1 MFYRRRFLLG
11 AACVSAPALVQA
23 ADVQTPGDRQDP
35 SLAREQLKDEAAKP
49 ANGGAGPAIQSRPVS
64 VPQLAEPITPG
75 AIRVDGATVLP
86 ASAFAET
93 IQPYLGRTLSAQDLA
108 RLAGEVAAV
117 LRRAGYGLATASV
130 PAQKL
135 ENGVLRIQLDE
146 GRIDEVDAGG
156 DAAVERVLRVL
167 ANGEPVKTARLERQ
181 LLLAED
187 LAGATLQKPEIVR
200 RGGRQV
206 LTVKVYRTKLS
217 GRAGVDNWGSDSVGP
232 VRATLSVDMNAVLGD
247 DDRLSIGGA
256 VTPLKPGE
264 FQYAEAT
271 YAKALGSN
279 GTEAAVSGYHAHTRA
294 REQGGARRAYD
305 GNSSQAEL
313 RVTHALARSRAFSG
327 WVTGDFAL
335 MDSALSLGGRP
346 VRSDRVARASA
357 LLNLL
362 ARGKSHWI
370 RGRIGIVQGLDL
382 LGATEPGD
390 PLASRRDASG
400 RFTKVEFYSAFGADL
415 APRVGLLLA
424 LQGQFA
430 SGPLLFSE
438 EIGLGGQSFL
448 RAFDYREV
456 SGDEGAAASAELR
469 YDFLRMPGPFRR
481 GQLYLYADAGR
492 VSNHEN
498 GFGGG
503 TLASAGGGFRTWLRS
518 GFEGSFE
525 VGMPLTDSPFD
536 PDPAPR
542 FSFTLSK
549 SFSAAQGK

>member
-1 MFYRRRFLLG
+1 MFYRRRFLFG
-11 AACVSAPALVQA
+11 AACVSAPSLVKA

-35 SLAREQLKDEAAKP
+35 SLAREQLKNEAPKP

-93 IQPYLGRTLSAQDLA
+93 IQPYLGRSLSARDLA

-117 LRRAGYGLATASV
+117 LRRAGYGLATASD

-167 ANGEPVKTARLERQ
+167 ANG
-181 LLLAED
+181 
-187 LAGATLQKPEIVR
+187 
-200 RGGRQV
+200 
-206 LTVKVYRTKLS
+206 
-217 GRAGVDNWGSDSVGP
+217 
-232 VRATLSVDMNAVLGD
+232 
-247 DDRLSIGGA
+247 DRLSIGGA
-256 VTPLKPGE
+256 ATPLKPGE

-271 YAKALGSN
+271 YAKALGGN
-279 GTEAAVSGYHAHTRA
+279 GTEAAVSGYHAHTRT
-294 REQGGARRAYD
+294 REQGGARRVYD
-305 GNSSQAEL
+305 GNSSQAEI

-346 VRSDRVARASA
+346 VRSDRIARASA

-362 ARGKSHWI
+362 VRGKSHWI
-370 RGRIGIVQGLDL
+370 RGRIGFVQGLDMF
-382 LGATEPGD
+382 GATEAGD

-400 RFTKVEFYSAFGADL
+400 RFTKLEFYSAFGADL

-430 SGPLLFSE
+430 SVPLLVSE

-469 YDFLRMPGPFRR
+469 YDLLRMPGPFRR

-492 VSNHEN
+492 VSNHQN

-503 TLASAGGGFRTWLRS
+503 ALASAGGGFRTWLRS